1 MYYHWNVIGHQKELA
16 QLESDFQTENI
27 PHAYLFVGPEKI
39 GKFRIAKSVAGILQC
54 PNNFCHTC
62 PTCIQIEKKCHTD
75 TIELEDDGESI
86 KIDAV
91 RDIIARLNMTGQ
103 SRYKIFLI
111 QNIGRLTDEAGNCL
125 LKTLEEPPGKTVFIF
140 TAGQLKNIMPTV
152 ASRMRIVQFR
162 KLPDEVLRA
171 ALKEMFPDADQDMLD
186 QAVLLSLG
194 RSGKAIQLLRDP
206 EAFQEVRDLYRLIQF
221 LDEKATPA
229 SRFTALQDI
238 IQNPQKMRNFLS
250 LLAHYFRQKMFD
262 APSVAKKY
270 AAIHIISEI
279 HRVMNLANRN
289 INPRLLMEN
298 LMLKL

>member
-16 QLESDFQTENI
+16 QLESDFQTGNI

-39 GKFRIAKSVAGILQC
+39 GKFRIAKSIAGILQC

-62 PTCIQIEKKCHTD
+62 PACIQIEKKCHTD

-91 RDIIARLNMTGQ
+91 RDIIARLNMTSQ

-125 LKTLEEPPGKTVFIF
+125 LKTLEEPPAKTLFLF
-140 TAGQLKNIMPTV
+140 TAGQLKDIMPTI
-152 ASRMRIVQFR
+152 ASRMRVVHFK
-162 KLPDEVLRA
+162 KLPDEVLRT
-171 ALKEMFPDADQDMLD
+171 ALKEIFPDADQDMLD

-206 EAFQEVRDLYRLIQF
+206 EAFREVRDLYRLIQF

-229 SRFTALQDI
+229 SRFMALQDI
-238 IQNPQKMRNFLS
+238 VQDPQKMRNFLS
-250 LLAHYFRQKMFD
+250 LLVHYFRQKMFD
-262 APSVAKKY
+262 APSMAKKY
-270 AAIHIISEI
+270 AAIDVISEI

-298 LMLKL
+298 LMLKI